1 MKYRLLWTDMHS
13 NIHHENFDELAQ
25 WYEHIKSLMDFWPI
39 AYYPFHMRKHP
50 SGLGLEDIH
59 EAAVRDADWEALRA
73 FVRKANEDGFPMF
86 MGYEWQGAGKDGDH
100 NVFFLD
106 NDAPMLHPMRY
117 EELRDGYRGT
127 AAIAIPH
134 HLAYQLGS
142 RGKNWATHDEAF
154 SPIGEI
160 YSSHGSSEN
169 DYGPVAMNRHIH
181 MGPRTGE
188 TCFERGLELGKHI
201 GIIASGDNHSV
212 PGVAEHGSMCVLA
225 ESDSK
230 EDIWKAMLARR
241 TYGVSHS
248 RIGVDFTVNG
258 EPMGSDITADKAE
271 LAFHIVGTD
280 AIDRVEIL
288 RDNIPE
294 ATIVHSGAWERK
306 PLGDTVRFKFQVQF
320 GWGPDTRLYPDI
332 ISRQWEGSLE
342 TAGKLHSVEK
352 VWNSFGQ
359 SLNVVSDQKCDFSLT
374 TYKSTATGKWM
385 GPSNVVTEGFI
396 FEVETRLCDPILLTV
411 DGVTYPLDPRELL
424 RSSRIIPLY
433 DEVKALTRERWG
445 EVEHYRDDP
454 WWHNCYKIK
463 IGQAAP
469 QVAYTL
475 DHQGVYPVEEDC
487 QYRLRV
493 WQRNG
498 HMAWTSPIFIRKG

>member
-1 MKYRLLWTDMHS
+1 
-13 NIHHENFDELAQ
+13 
-25 WYEHIKSLMDFWPI
+25 
-39 AYYPFHMRKHP
+39 MRKHP

-59 EAAVRDADWEALRA
+59 QEAVRNADWEELRA
-73 FVRKANEDGFPMF
+73 FVKRVNAEGFPMF

-117 EELRDGYRGT
+117 EELRDAYRDFS
-127 AAIAIPH
+127 AIAIPH

-142 RGKNWATHDEAF
+142 RGKNWATHDETF
-154 SPIGEI
+154 SPLGEI

-169 DYGPVAMNRHIH
+169 DYGSVAMNRHIH

-188 TCFERGLELGKHI
+188 TCFERGLEKGIRI
-201 GIIASGDNHSV
+201 GIMASGDNHSA

-225 ESDSK
+225 ESASK

-248 RIGVDFTVNG
+248 RIGVDFTING
-258 EPMGSDITADKAE
+258 TPMGSDITADRAQ
-271 LAFHIVGTD
+271 LAFDIRGTD

-294 ATIVHSGAWERK
+294 ATIVHSGSWERK
-306 PLGDTVRFKFQVQF
+306 PLEDTVTLKVNIQF

-332 ISRQWEGSLE
+332 LSRKWEGSLE
-342 TAGKLHSVEK
+342 TRGAIRSIEK
-352 VWNSFGQ
+352 VWNSMGQ
-359 SLNVVSDQKCDFSLT
+359 SLRQISEQKCEFSLT
-374 TYKSTATGKWM
+374 TYKSTASGKWM

-396 FEVETRLCDPILLTV
+396 FEVETRLSDPILLTV
-411 DGVTYPLDPRELL
+411 DGRTYTLEPRELL

-433 DEVKALTRERWG
+433 DEVEELTRSRWG
-445 EVEHYRDDP
+445 TVEHYRDDP

-463 IGQAAP
+463 VGQAIP
-469 QVAYTL
+469 EIGYTL
-475 DHQGVYPVEEDC
+475 SHRGVYPVEGDC

-498 HMAWTSPIFIRKG
+498 HIAWTSPIFIRKG

>member
-1 MKYRLLWTDMHS
+1 MKYQLLWTDMHS
-13 NIHHENFDELAQ
+13 NLHHENFSELPK
-25 WYEHIKSLMDFWPI
+25 WFEHVKALMDYWPI
-39 AYYPFHMRKHP
+39 AYYPFYMRRHE

-59 EAAVRDADWEALRA
+59 EEVLRNADWEALRA
-73 FVRKANEDGFPMF
+73 FVKQANEDGFPMF

-100 NVFFLD
+100 NVFFLH

-117 EELRDGYRGT
+117 EELRDSYRGT
-127 AAIAIPH
+127 AAIAVPH

-142 RGKNWATHDEAF
+142 RGKNWDTHDEAF

-169 DYGPVAMNRHIH
+169 DYGPVPMNRHIH

-188 TCFERGLELGKHI
+188 TCFERGLERGARI

-212 PGVAEHGSMCVLA
+212 PAVAEHGSMCVLA
-225 ESDSK
+225 ESNSK
-230 EDIWKAMLARR
+230 EDIWAAMNARR

-248 RIGVDFTVNG
+248 RIEVDFTVNG
-258 EPMGSDITADKAE
+258 APMGSDLTAREAN
-271 LAFHIVGTD
+271 LSFQIQGTD
-280 AIDRVEIL
+280 AIDRVEVL

-294 ATIVHSGAWERK
+294 STIVHSGAWERMQ
-306 PLGDTVRFKFQVQF
+306 LGNTVRFKVNIQF
-320 GWGPDTRLYPDI
+320 GWGPDTRIYPDI
-332 ISRQWEGSLE
+332 TSRLWKGSLE
-342 TAGKLHSVEK
+342 TKGMIHSIEK

-359 SLNVVSDQKCDFSLT
+359 SLTQVSDKRCDFTLT

-396 FEVETRLCDPILLTV
+396 FEVETHMDDPLSLTV
-411 DGVTYPLDPRELL
+411 DGVEYLLYPRELL
-424 RSSRIIPLY
+424 RTSRLIPLCQ
-433 DEVKALTRERWG
+433 EAEELTRERWG

-463 IGQAAP
+463 VGQAVP
-469 QVAYTL
+469 ETGYTL
-475 DHQGVYPVEEDC
+475 SHQGVYPVEGNC
-487 QYRLRV
+487 QYRLRI

-498 HMAWTSPIFIRKG
+498 HMAWTSPIFIREG